1 VTFVA
6 AAVCPHPP
14 LLVPEVG
21 RGEQVHARHAAVDA
35 VRRMCAARPDRIVV
49 VGDAPAETRYGP
61 ESAGSL
67 AGFGVDLHVPL
78 GPPAARPP
86 VVGAAVAGPPVAG
99 APVAGAPVA
108 GASVAGLTVAAAPSL
123 PLSLT
128 VGAWLLASVGWSG
141 DRSALGVP
149 AGHSPGQAA
158 DLGEQLVAQ
167 VRRGERLALL
177 VMGDGSA
184 RRTLKAPGGLDERA
198 AAFDAAAAAA
208 LAGPDPAGLLD
219 LDPELAVE
227 LLAAGR
233 ASWQVLAG
241 ALLAATRDDTPS
253 KAWSS
258 ELTYDDAPYGVGYL
272 VAVWNRGGAQRGG
285 KSD

>member
-1 VTFVA
+1 MTFVA

-21 RGEQVHARHAAVDA
+21 RGEQVQARAAAVDA
-35 VRRMCAARPDRIVV
+35 VRRLCAARPNRIVV

-67 AGFGVDLHVPL
+67 AGFGVDLRVPL
-78 GPPAARPP
+78 GPSAAGSAAGPAAVEP
-86 VVGAAVAGPPVAG
+86 A
-99 APVAGAPVA
+99 
-108 GASVAGLTVAAAPSL
+108 L

-141 DRSALGVP
+141 ERSALGVP
-149 AGHSPGQAA
+149 AGHSPRAA
-158 DLGEQLVAQ
+158 AGLGERLLAQ
-167 VRRGERLALL
+167 VKQNERLALL

-208 LAGPDPAGLLD
+208 LAGPDPAALLD
-219 LDPELAVE
+219 LDPALATE

-233 ASWQVLAG
+233 APWQVLAG
-241 ALLAATRDDTPS
+241 ALLAATRDDTPAE
-253 KAWSS
+253 AWSS

-272 VAVWNRGGAQRGG
+272 VAVWNRGGAQRDWESG
-285 KSD
+285 

>member
-1 VTFVA
+1 MTFVA

-21 RGEQVHARHAAVDA
+21 RGEQVQARAAAVDA
-35 VRRMCAARPDRIVV
+35 VRRLCAARPDRIVV

-61 ESAGSL
+61 ESTGSL
-67 AGFGVDLHVPL
+67 AGFGVDLRVPL
-78 GPPAARPP
+78 GRSAAGPAA
-86 VVGAAVAGPPVAG
+86 GAAAIVEPA
-99 APVAGAPVA
+99 
-108 GASVAGLTVAAAPSL
+108 L

-128 VGAWLLASVGWSG
+128 VGAWLLASAGWSG

-149 AGHSPGQAA
+149 AGHSTRAA
-158 DLGEQLVAQ
+158 AGLGERLVAQ
-167 VRRGERLALL
+167 VGRGERLALL

-208 LAGPDPAGLLD
+208 LAGPDPAALLD
-219 LDPELAVE
+219 LDPALATE

-233 ASWQVLAG
+233 ASWQVLGG
-241 ALLAATRDDTPS
+241 ALLAATRDDTP
-253 KAWSS
+253 AEVWSS

-272 VAVWNRGGAQRGG
+272 VAVWNRGGA
-285 KSD
+285 

>member
-1 VTFVA
+1 MTFVA

-21 RGEQVHARHAAVDA
+21 RGEQVQARAAAVDA
-35 VRRMCAARPDRIVV
+35 VRRLCAARPARIVV

-61 ESAGSL
+61 ESTGSL
-67 AGFGVDLHVPL
+67 AGFGVDLRVPL
-78 GPPAARPP
+78 GPPAA
-86 VVGAAVAGPPVAG
+86 GP
-99 APVAGAPVA
+99 
-108 GASVAGLTVAAAPSL
+108 TAAAPSL

-128 VGAWLLASVGWSG
+128 VGAWLLASAGWSG
-141 DRSALGVP
+141 ARTALGVP
-149 AGHSPGQAA
+149 AGHSPRQAA
-158 DLGEQLVAQ
+158 GLGERLVAQ
-167 VRRGERLALL
+167 VGRGERLALL

-198 AAFDAAAAAA
+198 AAFDAAVAAA
-208 LAGPDPAGLLD
+208 LAGPDPAALLD
-219 LDPELAVE
+219 LDPELAAD

-253 KAWSS
+253 ESWSS

-272 VAVWNRGGAQRGG
+272 VAVWNRGGAQRGWEPG
-285 KSD
+285 

>member
-1 VTFVA
+1 MTLVA

-21 RGEQVHARHAAVDA
+21 RGEQVHARAAAVDA
-35 VRRMCAARPDRIVV
+35 VRRLCAARPDGIVV
-49 VGDAPAETRYGP
+49 VGDAPAETRFGS

-67 AGFGVDLHVPL
+67 AGFGVDLRVPL
-78 GPPAARPP
+78 GPPPAGPP
-86 VVGAAVAGPPVAG
+86 FAGPPFAGPPFAGPPVPG
-99 APVAGAPVA
+99 P
-108 GASVAGLTVAAAPSL
+108 SAAVAPSL

-128 VGAWLLASVGWSG
+128 VGAWLLASAGWSG
-141 DRSALGVP
+141 DRAALGVP
-149 AGHSPGQAA
+149 AGHSPRQAA
-158 DLGEQLVAQ
+158 DLGERLVVQARPGQ
-167 VRRGERLALL
+167 RLALL

-184 RRTLKAPGGLDERA
+184 RRTLKAPGGFDERA

-208 LAGPDPAGLLD
+208 LAGPDPGALLD
-219 LDPELAVE
+219 LDPELAAE

-241 ALLAATRDDTPS
+241 ALLAATRDDTPTE
-253 KAWSS
+253 AWSS

-272 VAVWNRGGAQRGG
+272 VAVWNRGVAQGG
-285 KSD
+285 RESG